1 KMTKGQAALE
11 ARVQEL
17 QCGQEHGH
25 QQLKKEY
32 QILLQ
37 ERALAAEEKCRDEEV
52 ISTLRWAS
60 LKMEQVFSAMGDQ
73 DEEHDEHDSG
83 TDK

>member
-1 KMTKGQAALE
+1 ASAVMLFGIANQKNVLLAKSRKMVKGQAALE

-25 QQLKKEY
+25 QQLRKEH

-37 ERALAAEEKCRDEEV
+37 ERALAAEEKYRDEEV
-52 ISTLRWAS
+52 IRRCAGRVS
-60 LKMEQVFSAMGDQ
+60 K
-73 DEEHDEHDSG
+73 
-83 TDK
+83 